1 MPEYTK
7 QVQTGVG
14 GKGQPIY
21 ETQTFKYKKNNARIQ
36 KKGKGRGSSRPGRT
50 RSSLAIA
57 SLSGENNLY
66 DMHREMSGQAS
77 IDDIMKRQMHADRRR
92 ERENERQRRF
102 SYYRGTLFRG
112 KQERK

>member
-21 ETQTFKYKKNNARIQ
+21 ETQTFKYKKDNARIR
-36 KKGKGRGSSRPGRT
+36 KKGKGKGSSSPNRS
-50 RSSLAIA
+50 RSSLAIR

-66 DMHREMSGQAS
+66 SEVYGGQPS
-77 IDDIMKRQMHADRRR
+77 PDDLIKRQNQSDMRQQ
-92 ERENERQRRF
+92 RENEQQRRF
-102 SYYRGTLFRG
+102 GYYRGTLFRG
-112 KQERK
+112 KQERKA